1 MWEAPLE
8 PLLLEQLRKEA
19 RDELSTVIEIKCR
32 QGEDP
37 WEFLP
42 DLPSVDEQVVATI
55 RAERLADARLTR
67 ERARAHHPASPRG
80 AAEAFE
86 YKLLRSIALEHPEL
100 STAVWGVLARL
111 PHAA

>member
-1 MWEAPLE
+1 MQEAE
-8 PLLLEQLRKEA
+8 VELEQLRQEA

-55 RAERLADARLTR
+55 RADRLSDARVSR
-67 ERARAHHPASPRG
+67 DRARAHHPAAPRE
-80 AAEAFE
+80 AAAAFE
-86 YKLLRSIALEHPEL
+86 YALLRSIALEHPEL
-100 STAVWGVLARL
+100 STGVWALLARMDR
-111 PHAA
+111 AA